1 MGREADG
8 ALGITSSN
16 RFDSDEI
23 WVGGILN
30 DTSHELYIRH
40 LPSGNLIRMCM
51 YLCLRVEGKALYQ
64 SENDFFFLLF
74 ADL

>member
-1 MGREADG
+1 MEEGGREVGG

-23 WVGGILN
+23 LVGEYQRNLH

-40 LPSGNLIRMCM
+40 LPSGI
-51 YLCLRVEGKALYQ
+51 
-64 SENDFFFLLF
+64 
-74 ADL
+74 